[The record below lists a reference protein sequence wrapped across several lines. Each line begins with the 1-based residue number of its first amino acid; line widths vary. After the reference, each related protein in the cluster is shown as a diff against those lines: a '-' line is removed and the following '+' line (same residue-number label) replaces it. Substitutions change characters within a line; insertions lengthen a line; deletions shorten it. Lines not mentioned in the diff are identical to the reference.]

1 MAWQSTLRS
10 RLLYYINRE
19 VFIALS

>member
-1 MAWQSTLRS
+1 MAWQSTLGS